1 MMHILEWQKPEAY
14 FPQAGKYMA
23 LLHLGSI
30 YKYFSVNKSK
40 NIFYSFL
47 YS

>member
-30 YKYFSVNKSK
+30 YVITYLQ
-40 NIFYSFL
+40 IFL
-47 YS
+47 P